1 MVIEHCRKFISKHSI
16 STPEK
21 KVNLKL
27 YIKSK
32 SHQQDKSKFAKKK
45 KMNSFN
51 STNRINSKSRNKIVS
66 LKEVQRTKHN
76 TVATSKKLLLRKQ
89 ALFISQYP
97 AGIYKQTILWP
108 VKHLR

>member
-1 MVIEHCRKFISKHSI
+1 
-16 STPEK
+16 
-21 KVNLKL
+21 
-27 YIKSK
+27 
-32 SHQQDKSKFAKKK
+32 
-45 KMNSFN
+45 MNSFS

-76 TVATSKKLLLRKQ
+76 IIATPKKLLLRKQ

-97 AGIYKQTILWP
+97 AGIYKYTILWP

>member
-32 SHQQDKSKFAKKK
+32 SDQQDKSKFAKKK
-45 KMNSFN
+45 NEFIQFN
-51 STNRINSKSRNKIVS
+51 KSNQFKI
-66 LKEVQRTKHN
+66 TK
-76 TVATSKKLLLRKQ
+76 
-89 ALFISQYP
+89 
-97 AGIYKQTILWP
+97 
-108 VKHLR
+108 

>member
-1 MVIEHCRKFISKHSI
+1 MVIGHCRKFISKHSI

-45 KMNSFN
+45 K
-51 STNRINSKSRNKIVS
+51 
-66 LKEVQRTKHN
+66 
-76 TVATSKKLLLRKQ
+76 
-89 ALFISQYP
+89 
-97 AGIYKQTILWP
+97 
-108 VKHLR
+108 